1 MKEWGWKE
9 KEQWVKVIINMI
21 QTSNCVQKFDLVK
34 QRTCCCPYSSHRNH
48 FPCLLFFF
56 TCAASLSS
64 ILYSFIVLLSH
75 FNLVPIHPDL
85 SAWPLHKQQRHVVR
99 IHNQKEKHMWIPF
112 WIHTCVHIFV
122 YDSMSE
128 SPVLPSPPVLHLIPH
143 LPHLS
148 H

>member
-1 MKEWGWKE
+1 
-9 KEQWVKVIINMI
+9 MI

-85 SAWPLHKQQRHVVR
+85 SAWLLHKQQRHVVR
-99 IHNQKEKHMWIPF
+99 IHNQKENICEYLFEFIPVC
-112 WIHTCVHIFV
+112 TYLC
-122 YDSMSE
+122 MTAC
-128 SPVLPSPPVLHLIPH
+128 
-143 LPHLS
+143 LS
-148 H
+148 HLFFRLRPFFTLSFICLIFPINKPPLRLPAEDD